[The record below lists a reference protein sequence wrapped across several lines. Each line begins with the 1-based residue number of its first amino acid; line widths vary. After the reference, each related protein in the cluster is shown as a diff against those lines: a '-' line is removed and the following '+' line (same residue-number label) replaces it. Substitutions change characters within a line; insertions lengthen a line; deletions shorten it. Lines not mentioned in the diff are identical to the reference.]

1 MTSLHTF
8 LGVAGFDC
16 KDVPSYSLPLP
27 SQLVG
32 LELEVDRDS
41 GAAKDT
47 VFPAAFRPEWT
58 KKSDG
63 SLNNGYEYVLT
74 GPLAG
79 DGLVNAVHKL
89 YSGNTQVFRTYTGS
103 THIHL
108 NMLDGTTLENLQA
121 LALLTYAVEGLL
133 YYIGDN
139 SRQWCGFANRMTGAP
154 HAVLEN
160 LLGSEVQRRGLR
172 NALNSAG
179 RYYGLN
185 LAALEKYGTVEFRYF
200 PTATSAEEM
209 LSWVKLVQMLKKAAC
224 ELGNISNVLETL
236 SDKSKYAEFVQT
248 YLSDY
253 TDAVE
258 ASCPFNKVKVLANKA
273 LVIANAQRS
282 RGGAVW
288 NKENLASIFFKVAS
302 TAAAEPVIPK
312 VSAKY
317 ISNPTGRY
325 SPPSAANAISEA
337 RDQGHDCVVMNY
349 NGQFY
354 HAEST
359 TYGYEWSLVYSMH
372 DKLLA
377 TAYLRVAEENGSDI
391 TETLNLVQKNKV
403 SRVRRHVKFVP
414 FSADY
419 VQDEDED
426 YDHGSPS
433 YDEDEEE
440 F

>member
-16 KDVPSYSLPLP
+16 KDVPNYSLPLP
-27 SQLVG
+27 AQLVG

-47 VFPAAFRPEWT
+47 VFPTAFRPEWT

-63 SLNNGYEYVLT
+63 SLSNGYEYVLT

-79 DGLVNAVHKL
+79 EGLVNAVHKL
-89 YSGNTQVFRTYTGS
+89 YSADTQVFRTYTGS

-108 NMLDGTTLENLQA
+108 NMLDGTTLEQLQA

-139 SRQWCGFANRMTGAP
+139 SRQWCGFANRLTGAP

-160 LLGSEVQRRGLR
+160 LLGPEVERRGLR
-172 NALNSAG
+172 TALNSAG

-209 LSWVKLVQMLKKAAC
+209 LSWVKLVQLLKKAAC
-224 ELGNISNVLETL
+224 ELGNITAVLDTL
-236 SDKSKYAEFVQT
+236 SDKAKYAEFVQT
-248 YLSDY
+248 YLADY

-258 ASCPFNKVKVLANKA
+258 ASCPFGKVKVLANKA

-282 RGGAVW
+282 RGGAGW
-288 NKENLASIFFKVAS
+288 NKENLATIFFKVA
-302 TAAAEPVIPK
+302 TPAQQVVPTVN
-312 VSAKY
+312 VKY
-317 ISNPTGRY
+317 IHNPTGRTY
-325 SPPSAANAISEA
+325 PPSAAGAMTEALSEGKDA
-337 RDQGHDCVVMNY
+337 VVMNY
-349 NGQFY
+349 NGQIY
-354 HAEST
+354 YALNQL
-359 TYGYEWSLVYSMH
+359 YAWEWNHVHSMD

-377 TAYLRVAEENGSDI
+377 TAYLNVAAEGGSDI
-391 TETLNLVQKNKV
+391 SAQLSLLSKSGGRKP
-403 SRVRRHVKFVP
+403 RRHGRFVA
-414 FSADY
+414 FSAVY
-419 VQDEDED
+419 VHDDED
-426 YDHGSPS
+426 YDAELEDCDHE
-433 YDEDEEE
+433 DDEEY
-440 F
+440 

>member
-41 GAAKDT
+41 GTAKDT
-47 VFPAAFRPEWT
+47 VFPTAFRPEWT

-79 DGLVNAVHKL
+79 DSLVNAVHKL
-89 YSGNTQVFRTYTGS
+89 YSGETKVFRTYTGS

-160 LLGSEVQRRGLR
+160 LLGSEVERRGLR

-185 LAALEKYGTVEFRYF
+185 LAALERYGTVEFRYF

-224 ELGNISNVLETL
+224 DLGNITNVLDTL
-236 SDKSKYAEFVQT
+236 SDKAKYAEFVQT

-253 TDAVE
+253 ADAVE
-258 ASCPFNKVKVLANKA
+258 ASCPFGKVKVLANKA

-288 NKENLASIFFKVAS
+288 NRENLASIFFKVAS
-302 TAAAEPVIPK
+302 PAEPVIPT
-312 VSAKY
+312 VNAKY
-317 ISNPTGRY
+317 IHNPSGRSNP
-325 SPPSAANAISEA
+325 PPAGDAMSTA
-337 RDQGHDCVVMNY
+337 RAEGHDCVVMNY
-349 NGQFY
+349 NGQMY
-354 HAEST
+354 HAESNV
-359 TYGYEWSLVYSMH
+359 YGYEWALVYMM
-372 DKLLA
+372 DNKLLA
-377 TAYLRVAEENGSDI
+377 MAYLRLAEENGSDI
-391 TETLNLVQKNKV
+391 THQLSLMQKNKGGK
-403 SRVRRHVKFVP
+403 VRRHGRFVA
-414 FSADY
+414 FSASY
-419 VQDEDED
+419 VQDDEEYDPDMDESDED
-426 YDHGSPS
+426 HDG
-433 YDEDEEE
+433 E